1 MRSFSVTASETVL
14 EIRELPIGVVP
25 PESDNSWTV
34 AESFKE
40 FHQP

>member
-1 MRSFSVTASETVL
+1 VH
-14 EIRELPIGVVP
+14 EIRGSPIGAVP
-25 PESDNSWTV
+25 PESDNSCMA